1 MGQLKQMD
9 RVIHAA
15 NIKGKKV
22 VSNLDKEAS
31 AASWADTANCVSS
44 SNATALL
51 DSNVGDR
58 AVGMNK
64 GHYVAAELPFAYA
77 SASQLDPWQ
86 CQCLDMYSLC
96 FNHDNSDYV
105 S

>member
-31 AASWADTANCVSS
+31 AALWVDTANCVSS
-44 SNATALL
+44 SHATARL
-51 DSNVGDR
+51 DSSVGDK
-58 AVGMNK
+58 VVSINK
-64 GHYVAAELPFAYA
+64 GHFVAAELPFAYA
-77 SASQLDPWQ
+77 SAPRP
-86 CQCLDMYSLC
+86 
-96 FNHDNSDYV
+96 NP
-105 S
+105 

>member
-31 AASWADTANCVSS
+31 AALWVDTANCVSS
-44 SNATALL
+44 SHATARL
-51 DSNVGDR
+51 DLSVGDR
-58 AVGMNK
+58 ALGMNK

-77 SASQLDPWQ
+77 SAPQLDPLH
-86 CQCLDMYSLC
+86 C
-96 FNHDNSDYV
+96 
-105 S
+105 